1 MKTPSN
7 AVEAIGNPIHQVFR
21 ESGIT
26 AEYLV
31 KKLKKELNA
40 ERTVL
45 QKVKGLAEVPLTPTG
60 KPKKGLKI
68 VTTTGFIEKRFVDGD
83 IEKEFTD
90 GETVIAINMT
100 DWTTLQGN
108 SSLALL
114 IIPSSILISFNSE
127 SATNI
132 SCELSFNPKLLLT
145 IIGITILPR
154 LSIVKI
160 LTSFIIFHF
169 K

>member
-100 DWTTLQGN
+100 DWTTRQKARIDAHKLRGDYP
-108 SSLALL
+108 SEKHEVSLINTPMLGAIIKMVEETKGSEYAEGFKKAL
-114 IIPSSILISFNSE
+114 IKDAASDS
-127 SATNI
+127 
-132 SCELSFNPKLLLT
+132 K
-145 IIGITILPR
+145 
-154 LSIVKI
+154 
-160 LTSFIIFHF
+160 
-169 K
+169 